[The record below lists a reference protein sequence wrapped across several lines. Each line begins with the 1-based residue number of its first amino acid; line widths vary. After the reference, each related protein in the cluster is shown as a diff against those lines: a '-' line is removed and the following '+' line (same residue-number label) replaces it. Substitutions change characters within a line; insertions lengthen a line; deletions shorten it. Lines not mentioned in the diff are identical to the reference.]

1 MFALSG
7 RRIVVVMVLSALLF
21 AGGVIAWRVI
31 PAVQAACPSYTV
43 RWGDTLGNIAASYR
57 TTVAQL
63 AQLNH
68 IRNVNLIYVGQHL
81 CVSSGVVPSDP
92 LEWSSPAQVHTLLI
106 QAAARHGLPRNLV
119 LAIAWQES
127 NWTQH
132 VIAWDG
138 GIGTMQIMPYTAVYL
153 NGVMHTQLNPYRL
166 WDNIELGTSYL
177 RMLWNTFP
185 TNLQRII
192 SAYNEGANA
201 VITRGIFNWHYVYNV
216 LWYMG
221 RLN

>member
-1 MFALSG
+1 MRKSIW
-7 RRIVVVMVLSALLF
+7 RRIIAVTVLSVLLC
-21 AGGVIAWRVI
+21 AGGVIAWRAI
-31 PAVQAACPSYTV
+31 PVTQAACPGYTV
-43 RWGDTLGNIAASYR
+43 RWGDTLSRIAASYR

-68 IRNVNLIYVGQHL
+68 IRNVTLIYVGQRL
-81 CVSSGVVPSDP
+81 CVSGGAASSDP
-92 LEWSSPAQVHTLLI
+92 LEWSTPAQVHALLI
-106 QAAARHGLPRNLV
+106 QAADRHGLPRNLV

-132 VIAWDG
+132 VITWDG

-153 NGVMHTQLNPYRL
+153 NNVMGTRLNPYRL

-185 TNLQRII
+185 TSLQRII
-192 SAYNEGANA
+192 SGYNEGARA
-201 VITRGIFNWHYVYNV
+201 VITRGIFNWHYVNNV
-216 LWYMG
+216 LWYMQ
-221 RLN
+221 RLS